1 MIEEVVVIVWVE
13 EPLDSIWTL
22 DCSVGNV
29 ICEIRK
35 KWWTTVFFT
44 SNSIL
49 ISEPSTNG
57 I

>member
-13 EPLDSIWTL
+13 ERLDSIWTL

-44 SNSIL
+44 SKSIL

>member
-13 EPLDSIWTL
+13 ERLDSICTL

-29 ICEIRK
+29 ICDIRK

-44 SNSIL
+44 SKSIL
-49 ISEPSTNG
+49 ISEPSKNG

>member
-1 MIEEVVVIVWVE
+1 MLEEVFVIIWVE
-13 EPLDSIWTL
+13 ERLYSIWTV

-29 ICEIRK
+29 VCGNHK

-44 SNSIL
+44 SKSIL
-49 ISEPSTNG
+49 ISEASSHG